1 METNRSIQTMR
12 RRYRRLAAQLAKLG
26 PILQGT
32 IAERTIV
39 RSEPKAPGKNKS
51 YGPYYQWTWKRNGK
65 TITVNLTASQAKS
78 YQRAINNQRNMQQ
91 IIKKM
96 RELSLRILQATT
108 TGVKKR
114 KPRSQ
119 DHLQLK

>member
-1 METNRSIQTMR
+1 MQTTRSIETMR
-12 RRYRRLAAQLAKLG
+12 RRYRRLAGRLAKLG

-32 IAERTIV
+32 ITERSIV

-51 YGPYYQWTWKRNGK
+51 YGPYYQWSWKRNGK

-78 YQRAINNQRNMQQ
+78 YQRAIDNQRNMQQ
-91 IIKKM
+91 IIREM
-96 RELSLRILQATT
+96 REVSLRILEATT